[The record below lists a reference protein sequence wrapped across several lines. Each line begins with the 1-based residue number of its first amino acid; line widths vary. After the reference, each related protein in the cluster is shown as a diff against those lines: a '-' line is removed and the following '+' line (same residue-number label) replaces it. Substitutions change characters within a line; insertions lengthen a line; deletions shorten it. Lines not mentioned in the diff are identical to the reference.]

1 MPKYRDATV
10 SFLFPQN
17 QQKMMNMKLICLLFL
32 SLLLSFAYSTKIT
45 IDMNDKSVNGNGKT
59 RNSRRTPS
67 IENSFTNTK
76 ITGQGNQATSSISM
90 HNLKEVEKKRT
101 RKDYFR
107 KADIVASRQSA
118 STGLDKKDTSSSR

>member
-1 MPKYRDATV
+1 
-10 SFLFPQN
+10 
-17 QQKMMNMKLICLLFL
+17 
-32 SLLLSFAYSTKIT
+32 
-45 IDMNDKSVNGNGKT
+45 MNDKSENANGKM

-76 ITGQGNQATSSISM
+76 VTGQGNQATSSVSM

-107 KADIVASRQSA
+107 KADITASRQGTSVDA
-118 STGLDKKDTSSSR
+118 DKKSSSSR